1 MPGHGIDKQAMEDH
15 PDEKQGRSRKQ
26 GEHEGKPDTAKKS
39 VGPQPC
45 KTKVGKVHAQ
55 HHEFA
60 LGKIDD
66 AHDAK
71 NDGQA
76 HTQRPYMEPISNPAT
91 RDCRKFSRYWRPS
104 I

>member
-1 MPGHGIDKQAMEDH
+1 MKGNQTP
-15 PDEKQGRSRKQ
+15 P
-26 GEHEGKPDTAKKS
+26 KKS

-45 KTKVGKVHAQ
+45 KTEVGKVHTQ

-76 HTQRPYMEPISNPAT
+76 HTHETVHGTHQQSG
-91 RDCRKFSRYWRPS
+91 D
-104 I
+104 